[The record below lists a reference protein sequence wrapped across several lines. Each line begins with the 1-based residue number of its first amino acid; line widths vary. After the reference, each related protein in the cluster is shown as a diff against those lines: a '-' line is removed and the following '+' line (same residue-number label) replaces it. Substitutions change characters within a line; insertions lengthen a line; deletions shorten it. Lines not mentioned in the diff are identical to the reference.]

1 MATIGKVRAV
11 FTASSSG
18 LTSGVNS
25 AVGAMSKM
33 QASVD
38 RLRGGM
44 SMLTAINAAQ
54 LFGSVASSVTNGVSS
69 LVRYGQAQAEVI
81 DGQSKLAARLG
92 MTYQEFSGLALAG
105 DLAGVSAETVA
116 KAATKA
122 DLAFVKAAG
131 GSKTAQAAF
140 SNLGLSMDDL
150 GQMSAADR
158 FSAISEAIAGLP
170 TEAQRAAAAVQVFG
184 KAGVELLPM
193 FAGGAEGI
201 RQAREQA
208 EKLGLALTTAQGQD
222 VEAMNDA
229 ITLAGKAI
237 EGIVQQVTA
246 YLAPAVQAVADTF
259 TEMVGTAGGA
269 NLGKMIGDGIM
280 QAVRFMATI
289 GDWLIGQFSAVF
301 QYLSDVGVYWNTVV
315 SLMGSVGQAL
325 YGAFKF
331 FELVGNAI
339 GLMFSDL
346 FSGILSRMATLAS
359 YIPGAGALADGLRS
373 AGKFMAATSDGFRAS
388 ADENFAA
395 MTTAFKNAADGTAPR
410 LSDAVAGGLT
420 GAVDAVIARAQAS
433 ASEQSRSSPP
443 PGAAPGP
450 AAAAVERQAIKGIDS
465 RSQEGIAEMFRL
477 MRGDSGDVQQQQLS
491 VLEQIRDELGA
502 GEDVY
507 PFAIEGG

>member
-1 MATIGKVRAV
+1 MSTIGKVRAV

-25 AVGAMSKM
+25 AVGAMGKM

-54 LFGSVASSVTNGVSS
+54 LFGSVASSVSNGVSS

-92 MTYQEFSGLALAG
+92 MTYGEFSGLALAG

-122 DLAFVKAAG
+122 DIAFAKAAG

-184 KAGVELLPM
+184 KSGVDLLPM

-208 EKLGLALTTAQGQD
+208 EKFGLALTTAQGQD
-222 VEAMNDA
+222 VEAMNDS
-229 ITLAGKAI
+229 ITLAAKAM
-237 EGIVQQVTA
+237 EGIVNQVVA
-246 YLAPAVQAVADTF
+246 YLSPAVQAVADTF
-259 TEMVGTAGGA
+259 TGMIESAGGA

-301 QYLSDVGVYWNTVV
+301 EYLS
-315 SLMGSVGQAL
+315 SVGQQWGGVTDLFGRAVSFL
-325 YGAFKF
+325 SGVFNIIQAGLGLVVLGFGAVVEGITRAVRYGADLLGFDTSSMDG
-331 FELVGNAI
+331 LV
-339 GLMFSDL
+339 
-346 FSGILSRMATLAS
+346 
-359 YIPGAGALADGLRS
+359 AGA
-373 AGKFMAATSDGFRAS
+373 
-388 ADENFAA
+388 
-395 MTTAFKNAADGTAPR
+395 TAFNSEISKGIDKNVADMQKNFGAAFGEGAPQIGK
-410 LSDAVAGGLT
+410 AIAGPLT
-420 GAVDAVIARAQAS
+420 SAVDAVIAKADAS
-433 ASEQSRSSPP
+433 AAEQSKASPP
-443 PGAAPGP
+443 PGAVAGP
-450 AAAAVERQAIKGIDS
+450 AAVAEPTALKGIDS

-477 MRGDSGDVQQQQLS
+477 MRGDTGDVQQQQLS
-491 VLEQIRDELGA
+491 VLEQIRDGIA
-502 GEDVY
+502 SGEDAY
-507 PFAIEGG
+507 PFSLEGG